1 MRRVLV
7 AVAAL
12 ALALG
17 ACTPAPDADVP
28 DATSSLARR
37 TPPPWDLAEVTPT
50 TGPDGAKYLCN
61 AGGMCI
67 EDKPGQRPM
76 VNPFPPDP
84 AMTERMAD
92 RRLTR
97 EEYEAQFLDYKACME
112 SFDIGVQVRS
122 MSSPMIS
129 YSTGS
134 VGNDFSSEAY
144 RADAF
149 CNDTFWHTAN
159 VHWQTV
165 EMPQPFAAEDVEFL
179 IGCLTD
185 AGIAPVV
192 TEVPDGGPEQALARD
207 DLDMQVWET
216 GSTGAMTRKQWDA
229 CDNMPSL
236 VAEQENG

>member
-1 MRRVLV
+1 
-7 AVAAL
+7 
-12 ALALG
+12 
-17 ACTPAPDADVP
+17 
-28 DATSSLARR
+28 
-37 TPPPWDLAEVTPT
+37 
-50 TGPDGAKYLCN
+50 
-61 AGGMCI
+61 
-67 EDKPGQRPM
+67 PGQRPM

-92 RRLTR
+92 RRL
-97 EEYEAQFLDYKACME
+97 
-112 SFDIGVQVRS
+112 
-122 MSSPMIS
+122 
-129 YSTGS
+129 
-134 VGNDFSSEAY
+134 
-144 RADAF
+144 
-149 CNDTFWHTAN
+149 
-159 VHWQTV
+159 

-192 TEVPDGGPEQALARD
+192 TEVPDGGPDQALARD